1 MKKKINTFWIL
12 IGIGVIIFILLI
24 LVSNVLDVGEKL
36 RKINVYLEYAFYA
49 LSAILLYVLI
59 INPIIDSPIANI
71 FIV

>member
-36 RKINVYLEYAFYA
+36 RKINVYLEYAY
-49 LSAILLYVLI
+49 L
-59 INPIIDSPIANI
+59 
-71 FIV
+71 